1 MIDREHPMDE
11 TNAAPPSARRRMII
25 MLLAVGLFLGLLIGF
40 NVFKGIMIGRAMA
53 AGSEPPQTVTLAPAK
68 EETWE
73 PSLQAVGT
81 LRARQ
86 GADLAF
92 EVPGVVTR
100 IEVAPGAEVREGQAL
115 VSLND
120 ETETAQLRQLQ
131 ATAVLA
137 KATLRR
143 AKDQFESKTMSP
155 ADFEAAEADFKAKE
169 AAAQSQQ
176 ALVAKKHLVAPFAGR
191 VGIVNT
197 SPGAYLNAGVGVVT
211 LQKLDQV
218 YLDFFLPQREA
229 GAVRPGQRVDLV
241 LDAFPGKTFSGKVS
255 TVNPKVDL
263 NTRNVQVEAVFA
275 NPGRTLL
282 PGMFGSASL
291 SVGGATRA
299 LTLPQAAVTYN
310 PYGAVVYVAKPEG
323 ASGLKAQQVFVTTGG
338 TRGDQVAILK
348 GLKAG
353 DQVVTS
359 GALKLRNGT
368 PLKVDNRVQP
378 ANDPHPA
385 PQEQ

>member
-1 MIDREHPMDE
+1 MIDREQPMDE
-11 TNAAPPSARRRMII
+11 TSATPPSTRRRMII
-25 MLLAVGLFLGLLIGF
+25 MLLAVGLFLGLLVGF

-53 AGSEPPQTVTLAPAK
+53 GGGEPPQTVALAPAK

-100 IEVAPGAEVREGQAL
+100 IEVTPGAEVREGQAL

-120 ETETAQLRQLQ
+120 ETETAQLRQFQ
-131 ATAVLA
+131 AAAALA

-143 AKDQFESKTMSP
+143 AREQFEAKTISP

-169 AAAQSQQ
+169 AAAQSQL

-229 GAVRPGQRVDLV
+229 GTVRPGQRVDLA
-241 LDAFPGKTFSGKVS
+241 LDAFPGKTFAGKVS

-282 PGMFGSASL
+282 PGMFGNASL
-291 SVGGATRA
+291 SVGGATKA

-310 PYGAVVYVAKPEG
+310 PYGAVVYVAKSEG

-348 GLKAG
+348 GLNAG

-378 ANDPHPA
+378 ANDPRPT